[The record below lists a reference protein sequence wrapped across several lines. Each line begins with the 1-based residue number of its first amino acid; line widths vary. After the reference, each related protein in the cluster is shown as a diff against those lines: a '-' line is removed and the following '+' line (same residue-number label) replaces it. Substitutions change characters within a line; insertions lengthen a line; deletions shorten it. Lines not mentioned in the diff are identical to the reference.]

1 MPRLWRYRNQF
12 EESETMSSTDFDGSV
27 IVILTEDEA
36 HRVYEYLSDQSSF
49 DSLEQNLVKKIG
61 RDLNLPELPGA
72 N

>member
-1 MPRLWRYRNQF
+1 
-12 EESETMSSTDFDGSV
+12 MSSTDFDGSV